1 MTCPVALNKHPLSH
15 VIFRKGN
22 SFATHQCL
30 GSKCSFAWS
39 YEMLRK
45 NLQKFLQ
52 HGLRR
57 WARITF
63 WHALYAPW
71 SLTSWFVNITAFF
84 WKNLFEARY
93 STALHWSLTQFT
105 PAAMEV
111 TATNFIER
119 LFSVFVVLAGAVC
132 IASHRRFVSEDFEL
146 IAPFD
151 DCTISTHCRHRSN
164 FRILQM
170 VAFPSWNQIVRFLVK
185 QA

>member
-1 MTCPVALNKHPLSH
+1 MSYSE
-15 VIFRKGN
+15 KGN
-22 SFATHQCL
+22 SFATHKCL
-30 GSKCSFAWS
+30 GSKCLFARVIWDAA
-39 YEMLRK
+39 K
-45 NLQKFLQ
+45 KIFKKWLQP
-52 HGLRR
+52 GLRR

-71 SLTSWFVNITAFF
+71 SLTSWLVNIMAFF
-84 WKNLFEARY
+84 KKNLFEARY

-151 DCTISTHCRHRSN
+151 DCTISTHCLHRSN

-170 VAFPSWNQIVRFLVK
+170 VSFPSWNQIVCFLVK